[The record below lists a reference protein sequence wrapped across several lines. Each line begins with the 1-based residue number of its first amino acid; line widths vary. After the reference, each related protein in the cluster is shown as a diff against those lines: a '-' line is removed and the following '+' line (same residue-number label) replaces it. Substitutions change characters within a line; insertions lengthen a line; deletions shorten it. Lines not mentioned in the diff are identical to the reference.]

1 MQPFAEPWQLEI
13 RRSRAAVARFNDL
26 LAQMHPVQA
35 RCVDR
40 LLANVARER
49 TGEEL
54 LPANHDYYEPWWKD
68 E

>member
-1 MQPFAEPWQLEI
+1 MGIVVEPWQLEI
-13 RRSRAAVARFNDL
+13 RRSRLCVSRFNEL

-40 LLANVARER
+40 LLANMARKYS
-49 TGEEL
+49 GQDP